1 MSNTMTAE
9 KLYEML
15 KKIQEP
21 RGFYFN
27 KNMDITMPLLESL
40 LINKEDYGYMAC
52 PCRLPNGDFDADRDI
67 ICPCE
72 YRDPDLEEFGVC
84 YCGLYVTEEYNKLED
99 PGEVAIPERR
109 PPEKILG

>member
-1 MSNTMTAE
+1 MSNKMTAE

-27 KNMDITMPLLESL
+27 KDMSITLPLLESL
-40 LINKEDYGYMAC
+40 LINKEEYGYMAC

-67 ICPCE
+67 VCPCE

-84 YCGLYVTEEYNKLED
+84 YCGLYVTEEYNQEEH
-99 PGEVAIPERR
+99 GEVAIPERR
-109 PPEKILG
+109 PPEKILV